1 MWLIYI
7 QFEFYWWR
15 KPEYPEK
22 TTDLSQVSDKFY
34 HIMFYR
40 VLLAMNRFELTI
52 LMAIGTDCTGS
63 CKSNYHTITTTTTP
77 TANWTTNA
85 HKLSFIRNGVL
96 CRFSAKSLTF
106 HTHMRQSFAS
116 RPRTSLYDS
125 SHERTTLLEKPPKT
139 QERQW
144 NHELTISEPQL

>member
-7 QFEFYWWR
+7 QFEFYWW
-15 KPEYPEK
+15 KIPEFLEK

-34 HIMFYR
+34 HIMLYR

-52 LMAIGTDCTGS
+52 LMAIGTNCTGS
-63 CKSNYHTITTTTTP
+63 CKSNYHTITTTT

-106 HTHMRQSFAS
+106 HTHMKQSFAS

-139 QERQW
+139 QKRQW